1 MLPPTHRTPDQRLL
15 QPRQRVRPA
24 HDIRVCRMETEIT
37 VNLNVR
43 GGARAIDFYQRAFG
57 ATELMRLS
65 SPDGHVVAEL
75 AIDGARFFLADESPE
90 HGNLSPESLGGC
102 SVRIELFVADPDTVA
117 QRAVAA
123 GAREVSQVADRPF
136 GYRQGRVV
144 DPFGHHWLIGRP
156 LTVAPAE

>member
-1 MLPPTHRTPDQRLL
+1 MDT
-15 QPRQRVRPA
+15 A
-24 HDIRVCRMETEIT
+24 IT
-37 VNLNVR
+37 VNLTVR
-43 GGARAIDFYQRAFG
+43 GGARAIALYQRAFG
-57 ATELMRLS
+57 ASEVMPPS

-90 HGNLSPESLGGC
+90 HGNLSPESLGGG
-102 SVRIELFVADPDTVA
+102 SVRIELVVADPDAVA

-123 GAREVSQVADRPF
+123 GAREVFPVADKPF

-156 LTVAPAE
+156 LTVAPVE

>member
-1 MLPPTHRTPDQRLL
+1 
-15 QPRQRVRPA
+15 
-24 HDIRVCRMETEIT
+24 METEIT
-37 VNLNVR
+37 LNLSVR
-43 GGARAIDFYQRAFG
+43 GGARTIDFYQRAFG

-90 HGNLSPESLGGC
+90 YGNLRPESLGGC
-102 SVRIELFVADPDTVA
+102 SVRIELLVADPDAVA
-117 QRAVAA
+117 PRAVAA
-123 GAREVSQVADRPF
+123 GAREVCPVADKPF

-156 LTVAPAE
+156 LTASPPE

>member
-1 MLPPTHRTPDQRLL
+1 
-15 QPRQRVRPA
+15 
-24 HDIRVCRMETEIT
+24 METEVT

-43 GGARAIDFYQRAFG
+43 GGARAIEFYQRAFG

-90 HGNLSPESLGGC
+90 YGNFSPESLGGC
-102 SVRIELFVADPDTVA
+102 SVRIELFVADPDAVA

-123 GAREVSQVADRPF
+123 GAREVSPVADKPF

-144 DPFGHHWLIGRP
+144 DPFGHQWLIGRP
-156 LTVAPAE
+156 LGVARAE